1 MLQDRLAGRRLEIE
15 ALLAAPITIAES
27 YGEPV
32 PVLRTL
38 LGCLA
43 LANDEARQPA

>member
-1 MLQDRLAGRRLEIE
+1 MLQDRLAGRRLETE
-15 ALLAAPITIAES
+15 ALLAAPIAIAER

-38 LGCLA
+38 LGCLSIP
-43 LANDEARQPA
+43 LA